1 MLVDSGIACPRA
13 ADVNLDERIDVSDP
27 VAILNG
33 LFLGG
38 SASRRSRTYS
48 AMDQGGFRE
57 APFLPKRTMA
67 ILARLSEKGGLV
79 ILKLKSKPARLEEA
93 GT

>member
-1 MLVDSGIACPRA
+1 
-13 ADVNLDERIDVSDP
+13 
-27 VAILNG
+27 
-33 LFLGG
+33 
-38 SASRRSRTYS
+38 
-48 AMDQGGFRE
+48 MDQGGFRE